1 MHSQNVASAR
11 GSRRPFS
18 SNLQIGL
25 QPQYAQ
31 PTTTNLG
38 LPRTGERHCLFARA
52 EIPSRFVS
60 PMDAGMRVIP
70 RGR

>member
-1 MHSQNVASAR
+1 M
-11 GSRRPFS
+11 
-18 SNLQIGL
+18 QIGP

-38 LPRTGERHCLFARA
+38 LPRTGERHRLFASA

-60 PMDAGMRVIP
+60 LMDAAMRAIP